1 MVYETFAGKQIGVTV
16 RHWGYSD
23 QGLDRTFVVLTHGDQ
38 GSPRETLVNT
48 HRILTIEE
56 LAE

>member
-1 MVYETFAGKQIGVTV
+1 MVYETFAGKQVEVMV

-23 QGLDRTFVVLTHGDQ
+23 QGQDRTFVVLTHGDQ
-38 GSPRETLVNT
+38 GSPRQTLVNT